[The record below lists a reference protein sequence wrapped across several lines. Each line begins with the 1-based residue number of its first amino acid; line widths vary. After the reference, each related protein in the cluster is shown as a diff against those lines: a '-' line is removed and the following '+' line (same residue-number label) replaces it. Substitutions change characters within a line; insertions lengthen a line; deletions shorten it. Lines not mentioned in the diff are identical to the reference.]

1 MAEPVPVVVDADGLT
16 MLAEVPDLLRARR
29 APTVLTPHARE
40 FARLAPDLDVDE
52 DPITAVRTLAARLH
66 STVLLKGATTVVADA
81 DGQVRL
87 NLTGTP
93 WLASGGT
100 GDVLT
105 GMIAGLLAAGI
116 AALDA
121 ASGAAF
127 LHGLAGRLAS
137 DGAPTTSVEVAAA
150 LPDAIRAV
158 TRP

>member
-1 MAEPVPVVVDADGLT
+1 MARNTYFDNREAIDLMQQANQIFHGLLVHKFAMHTLSAHTGRVTT
-16 MLAEVPDLLRARR
+16 MAFSSDQ
-29 APTVLTPHARE
+29 
-40 FARLAPDLDVDE
+40 
-52 DPITAVRTLAARLH
+52 
-66 STVLLKGATTVVADA
+66 ST
-81 DGQVRL
+81 
-87 NLTGTP
+87 
-93 WLASGGT
+93 LASGGT